1 MALIAMA
8 MAAVSI
14 VLGFFFFI
22 AFLGVALIVGLV
34 LWFRLRPVRQQMR
47 RSSEQKAEDQGPV
60 IEGDFTV
67 VEESKGRDVGG
78 A

>member
-1 MALIAMA
+1 MALAAMA

-22 AFLGVALIVGLV
+22 AFLVVALIVGIV

-47 RSSEQKAEDQGPV
+47 RSAERAAEDRGPV

-67 VEESKGRDVGG
+67 VEESKDRHSGG